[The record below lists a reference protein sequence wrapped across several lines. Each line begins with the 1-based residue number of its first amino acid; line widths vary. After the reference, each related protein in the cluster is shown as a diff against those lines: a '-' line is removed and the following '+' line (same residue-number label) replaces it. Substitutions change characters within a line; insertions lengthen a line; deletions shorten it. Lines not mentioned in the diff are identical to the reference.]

1 MRGGLPWRS
10 APVQKAR
17 PAPVI
22 IPTQSVSSWSNRS
35 QIPAISRLVALSM
48 QLSFGCRSMVTWTT
62 RSSGNDTRKCLD
74 WRGPERKDMAS
85 RSAECEAMP
94 GLVLCDARRAPPPAV
109 LCLFISD
116 RHWGGDRHMGGG
128 IGCVFTAQLHPH
140 LRGRTL
146 PVVGHARPP
155 RYPPSAKVGQQLGIR
170 EKTAGAA
177 LSLL

>member
-35 QIPAISRLVALSM
+35 QISAISRLVALSM

-62 RSSGNDTRKCLD
+62 HSSGKDTRKCLY

-85 RSAECEAMP
+85 RSAKCEAMP
-94 GLVLCDARRAPPPAV
+94 GLVLCDGRCAPPPVV

-116 RHWGGDRHMGGG
+116 IGEVTG
-128 IGCVFTAQLHPH
+128 IWVA
-140 LRGRTL
+140 
-146 PVVGHARPP
+146 VVGAFLP
-155 RYPPSAKVGQQLGIR
+155 RSCTHISGVVLSRLWDMQDHLGIHQAQKSANNLESGR
-170 EKTAGAA
+170 R
-177 LSLL
+177 